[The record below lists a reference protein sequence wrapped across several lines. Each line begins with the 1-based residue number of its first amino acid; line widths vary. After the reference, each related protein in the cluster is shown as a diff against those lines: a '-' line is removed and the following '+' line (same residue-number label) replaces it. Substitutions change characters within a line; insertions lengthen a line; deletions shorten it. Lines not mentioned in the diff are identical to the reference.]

1 MPVKPSA
8 HARLLYGLGQK
19 TISSVCYSEQGLTT
33 QEDFMATELNPT
45 QLAIEYLKRD
55 KSSITP
61 AEYLKK
67 LKQLT
72 LEFEDLLTLSH
83 SELKEE
89 IDFAWRL
96 GIH

>member
-1 MPVKPSA
+1 METVP
-8 HARLLYGLGQK
+8 
-19 TISSVCYSEQGLTT
+19 
-33 QEDFMATELNPT
+33 DPT

-55 KSSITP
+55 KSALTP

-67 LKQLT
+67 LRVLR

>member
-1 MPVKPSA
+1 M
-8 HARLLYGLGQK
+8 
-19 TISSVCYSEQGLTT
+19 CYSADVLTN
-33 QEDFMATELNPT
+33 QEDVMSNPLNPT
-45 QLAIEYLKRD
+45 ELAIEYLRRD
-55 KSSITP
+55 KSALTP
-61 AEYLKK
+61 AEYLKRLNL
-67 LKQLT
+67 LK

>member
-1 MPVKPSA
+1 
-8 HARLLYGLGQK
+8 L
-19 TISSVCYSEQGLTT
+19 CYSADVLTN
-33 QEDFMATELNPT
+33 QEDVMSNPLNPT
-45 QLAIEYLKRD
+45 ELAIEYLRRD
-55 KSSITP
+55 KSALTP
-61 AEYLKK
+61 AEYLKRLNL
-67 LKQLT
+67 LK

>member
-1 MPVKPSA
+1 MSNP
-8 HARLLYGLGQK
+8 
-19 TISSVCYSEQGLTT
+19 
-33 QEDFMATELNPT
+33 LNPIE
-45 QLAIEYLKRD
+45 LAIEYLRRD
-55 KSSITP
+55 KSALTP
-61 AEYLKK
+61 AEYLKRLNL
-67 LKQLT
+67 LK

>member
-1 MPVKPSA
+1 
-8 HARLLYGLGQK
+8 
-19 TISSVCYSEQGLTT
+19 
-33 QEDFMATELNPT
+33 MATELNPT